1 LKLVAGKAC
10 EVEVQDRGPVARNIS
25 ECEAIVAAGGAG
37 DGHIQRITRG
47 IGGRHFEA
55 DEAARAEPCQGAVAL
70 LDGKNDRPNGVGG
83 AGVVAEGTNDVLAAR
98 NAFVDRESMRSDG
111 DGERGCARRNRRRNQ
126 QWIGGR
132 GGAAGRIRIAQ
143 QHHGQGVAGQRVGV
157 GRNDR
162 SRDTGADQRGRK
174 QPGKQKFEFQHGY
187 VVSLIWG
194 EAGSPQSHRVM
205 ALRIVVAAS
214 ACIKWYAPSLLAFRC
229 PSRTCWKYRGLL
241 RNPESCTREHGGEV
255 CNSLRGRRFVEE
267 RTRLE
272 RETGIEPAT
281 SSLGSLRS
289 TAELLPLAT
298 STLPQRGGQHRSRA
312 RNSTHDILKALVV
325 TARRAVSGGKIASRA
340 HNFIIGSCRIG
351 VGLGPGGTGAVA
363 GCIFRPERC
372 ECAPG
377 SAEHSKARRGRF

>member
-1 LKLVAGKAC
+1 
-10 EVEVQDRGPVARNIS
+10 IS
-25 ECEAIVAAGGAG
+25 AAG
-37 DGHIQRITRG
+37 
-47 IGGRHFEA
+47 
-55 DEAARAEPCQGAVAL
+55 
-70 LDGKNDRPNGVGG
+70 NS
-83 AGVVAEGTNDVLAAR
+83 LANR
-98 NAFVDRESMRSDG
+98 NLSFS
-111 DGERGCARRNRRRNQ
+111 
-126 QWIGGR
+126 I
-132 GGAAGRIRIAQ
+132 
-143 QHHGQGVAGQRVGV
+143 
-157 GRNDR
+157 
-162 SRDTGADQRGRK
+162 
-174 QPGKQKFEFQHGY
+174 GY
-187 VVSLIWG
+187 VVSLVWG
-194 EAGSPQSHRVM
+194 EAGSPQSQSVM

-214 ACIKWYAPSLLAFRC
+214 ACIKWSTPSLLAFRC
-229 PSRTCWKYRGLL
+229 PSQTYWKYRGSL
-241 RNPESCTREHGGEV
+241 RNPESCTREHGGKV

-377 SAEHSKARRGRF
+377 SAEHSKARRGRFSQRRSESVPGRSRRGRRSGVPLHEQQHRLPTGVLRRQLAAGSLPRQPVDQSRVHDRGWRAAHWRLRRSGELRRALQLR